1 MPAAPSLRAGCGK
14 WRGHTASSRTIRLV
28 GTSPDTTE
36 RVREHFLK
44 KAFSFDHLYDEEH
57 ALQRMLRP
65 GLFNRRELALEVAR
79 RYDAPTVLDVGGGS
93 GRIGEPVLQ
102 QGASR
107 YVDVDLSS
115 TMLDLARDRLAR
127 FGEKV
132 ELVQG
137 DFLTTALSGPF
148 DVALALGYFDYIRD
162 AEAHTRRIGELCS
175 GSAVASF
182 PRWTWTKG
190 PIRKLRYEVIN
201 NCPIFDY
208 TAAGLRAMFSAAGFA
223 KVDLREGKSGFLLV
237 ATK

>member
-1 MPAAPSLRAGCGK
+1 V
-14 WRGHTASSRTIRLV
+14 T
-28 GTSPDTTE
+28 TSPDTTE

-57 ALQRMLRP
+57 ALQRLLRP

-79 RYDAPTVLDVGGGS
+79 RYDAPRVLDVGGGS
-93 GRIGEPVLQ
+93 GRIGEPILEQ
-102 QGASR
+102 RASR
-107 YVDVDLSS
+107 YVDVDLST
-115 TMLDLARDRLAR
+115 TMLDLARERLSR
-127 FGEKV
+127 FGDKV

-137 DFLTTALSGPF
+137 DFLTADLAGPF
-148 DVALALGYFDYIRD
+148 DVVLALGYFDYIRN
-162 AEAHTRRIGELCS
+162 AAAHAQRIGQLCA

-208 TAAGLRAMFSAAGFA
+208 TAAGLRRMFADAGFER
-223 KVDLREGKSGFLLV
+223 VDLREGKSGFLV
-237 ATK
+237 HAEKTA